1 MYIGEFSLYW
11 FFNQFISSFYIHWHF
26 HITTNLV
33 PFTHFINVLICQ
45 VVNGTIKTLTNN
57 LLLCLKEPEL
67 FGPGGMME
75 NPSVV
80 KQMPDEAAR
89 SRSSFQ
95 PQCVTEKQRD
105 YFYARNNRVHRL
117 NDILIVCFQVLCQL
131 TPTLF
136 LTVKVK
142 YYHQNFN
149 FLSCTL
155 K

>member
-45 VVNGTIKTLTNN
+45 VINGTIKTLTNN

-80 KQMPDEAAR
+80 KQMPDEAALKI
-89 SRSSFQ
+89 Q
-95 PQCVTEKQRD
+95 LP
-105 YFYARNNRVHRL
+105 AL
-117 NDILIVCFQVLCQL
+117 VCYREAKGLFLCQ
-131 TPTLF
+131 
-136 LTVKVK
+136 K
-142 YYHQNFN
+142 Q
-149 FLSCTL
+149 
-155 K
+155 